1 MVKKYKATIVAIE
14 NKIEGVYTL
23 SFSSEKGFKYSP
35 GQFLHIAIDPD
46 YDGSGQWP
54 ESRCFSLQSSP
65 TEEYAKITYA
75 VKGDFTRQMEKTLK
89 VGSEVWLKLPY
100 GELFEQEHNK
110 AKTVFIAGGTGIT
123 PFLSLFTDESFRA
136 YENPNI
142 YLGFR
147 SKEYNIY
154 DEALNS
160 MFQIRENS
168 SNSCNSSP
176 FVQLVYIEMLDIDA
190 IFAKN
195 GTDASY
201 FISGPPVMIKLFK
214 QSLIEKGVPDGNVLT
229 DDWE

>member
-1 MVKKYKATIVAIE
+1 MAIVKKYRAEIVSIDS
-14 NKIEGVYTL
+14 IIDGVYTL
-23 SFSSEKGFKYSP
+23 KIKSLDKSFKYSP

-100 GELFEQEHNK
+100 GDLFEQEHNK

-123 PFLSLFTDESFRA
+123 PFLSLFTHSSFTE
-136 YENPNI
+136 YTNPVL
-142 YLGFR
+142 YAGFR
-147 SKEYNIY
+147 DKIMNLYQNELETAKKINRNLVVNIIY
-154 DEALNS
+154 QNEEGIIDVEKIL
-160 MFQIRENS
+160 IEN
-168 SNSCNSSP
+168 
-176 FVQLVYIEMLDIDA
+176 Q
-190 IFAKN
+190 
-195 GTDASY
+195 TDCSF
-201 FISGPPVMIKLFK
+201 FISGPPIMIKLFK
-214 QSLIEKGVPDGNVLT
+214 QRLLEKGVSDGNVLT